1 MKIFS
6 RFDVPP
12 SSGITCGD
20 GLTQQH
26 FKDEC
31 DINNILRNYVPPVN
45 NVPPP
50 VFGDFTTSDLMSA
63 YDIVRRASSNF
74 DALDS
79 NIRARFNNN
88 PVELMQFLENEKNRE
103 EAVQLGLLVA
113 PQRVVNNP
121 VDNSVSVTPEPAEG

>member
-12 SSGITCGD
+12 SSGISCGD

-26 FKDEC
+26 FKEEC
-31 DINNILRNYVPPVN
+31 DINNILRNYSPPLN
-45 NVPPP
+45 NIPPP

-63 YDIVRRASSNF
+63 YDIVRRASNDF

-88 PVELMQFLENEKNRE
+88 PLELMQFLENEKNRE
-103 EAVQLGLLVA
+103 EAIQLGLLVA
-113 PQRVVNNP
+113 PQQVVDIP
-121 VDNSVSVTPEPAEG
+121 VDNPDLVSPEPAEG

>member
-50 VFGDFTTSDLMSA
+50 VFGDFSTSDLMTA
-63 YDIVRRASSNF
+63 YDIVRRASNNF

-103 EAVQLGLLVA
+103 EAIQLGLLTS
-113 PQRVVNNP
+113 PQPV
-121 VDNSVSVTPEPAEG
+121 VDNPAPVTPEPSDATSEG

>member
-63 YDIVRRASSNF
+63 YDIVRSASSNF

>member
-12 SSGITCGD
+12 SCGISCGD

-50 VFGDFTTSDLMSA
+50 VFGDFTTSDLMTA
-63 YDIVRRASSNF
+63 YDIVRSASSNF

-103 EAVQLGLLVA
+103 EAIQLGLLVA
-113 PQRVVNNP
+113 PQHVVNNP
-121 VDNSVSVTPEPAEG
+121 VDNSVSVSPEPAEG